1 MHVLKIEV
9 AVIIPSGRGGERT
22 EITMMAE
29 MADTRVTTITRGG
42 GGERITMV
50 AETVDTGVITTT
62 GSGEVATTNGAAN
75 LEKSPIRRRLSRSI
89 RFRNPSI

>member
-1 MHVLKIEV
+1 MHVSKIEV

-22 EITMMAE
+22 EITMAE

-62 GSGEVATTNGAAN
+62 GSGEVATTKGAAN